1 MAGPLSFMSNQD
13 SEPPRLESSFVPTSV
28 AMPQSGGMS
37 SRERLSQIKE
47 EVAPDEDP
55 SIADTI
61 KEARMRLLNQATGG
75 VHPFV
80 AYLTAKSR
88 GGVDKYANAADAM
101 NQAYAQRDAS
111 EEAKNLKLLDYS
123 IKEGE
128 ARASEAKNKADETYR
143 SGMLKV
149 EQDKLGVVEAASPA
163 GKQALDEGFKP
174 GTPEFAKRVREI
186 AAAAAEKPAE
196 KPVGYDSF
204 LQPTSNF
211 NEVAYGNGAEV
222 KKAREQTRKSVIG
235 ANMAASVYDE
245 VLKSPNAFGPRAA
258 IVTSLP
264 GIMQNLLSDNDLTS
278 LSPEELRIR
287 TKVFTQAAL
296 AIKEFYGVAVSRGE
310 ASLASEWQPGKAKSN
325 KQLLENLQAA
335 MEYAAQVNSQ
345 FPDEIYSNVGLDEK
359 AVNRFM
365 ENRPKFLS
373 GEYFKKPPPQ
383 MTKDEAENKRV
394 YDSLNEGDEFRT
406 LNGTLKRKGDD

>member
-13 SEPPRLESSFVPTSV
+13 EEGPQIRSSFTPAT
-28 AMPQSGGMS
+28 AMSQPGGMAS
-37 SRERLSQIKE
+37 SERLSQIKE
-47 EVAPDEDP
+47 EVAPDEGP
-55 SIADTI
+55 SVSDTI
-61 KEARMRLLNQATGG
+61 KEARMRLINQATGG
-75 VHPFV
+75 VDPFV
-80 AYLTAKSR
+80 AWLSAKSR
-88 GGVDKYANAADAM
+88 GGRDKYANAADAM
-101 NQAYAQRDAS
+101 NEAYAQRDAS
-111 EEAKNLKLLDYS
+111 EEAKNLKLLNYS
-123 IKEGE
+123 IEEIKARNEESRYQAGLKAKEP
-128 ARASEAKNKADETYR
+128 K
-143 SGMLKV
+143 
-149 EQDKLGVVEAASPA
+149 SPDLYYKIGPD
-163 GKQALDEGFKP
+163 GKQYGPFNVNDPEEYKIFSQTPGKAFKV
-174 GTPEFAKRVREI
+174 GTEPAP
-186 AAAAAEKPAE
+186 ATAE
-196 KPVGYDSF
+196 KPVGYDSS
-204 LQPTSNF
+204 LQPTGNF
-211 NEVAYGNGAEV
+211 GEVAYGNGAEV

>member
-1 MAGPLSFMSNQD
+1 MSNQD
-13 SEPPRLESSFVPTSV
+13 EEGPQIRSSFTPAT
-28 AMPQSGGMS
+28 AMSQPGGMAS
-37 SRERLSQIKE
+37 SERLSQIKE
-47 EVAPDEDP
+47 EVAPDEGP
-55 SIADTI
+55 SMSDTV
-61 KEARMRLLNQATGG
+61 KEARMRLINQATGG
-75 VHPFV
+75 VDPFV
-80 AYLTAKSR
+80 AWLSAKSR
-88 GGVDKYANAADAM
+88 GGRDKYANAADAM
-101 NQAYAQRDAS
+101 NEAYAQKDAS
-111 EEAKNLKLLDYS
+111 EEAKNLKLLNYS
-123 IKEGE
+123 IEE
-128 ARASEAKNKADETYR
+128 NRARASEAKDKADEIYR
-143 SGMLKV
+143 TGMLKV
-149 EQDKLGVVEAASPA
+149 EQDKLGVVGAASPA

-186 AAAAAEKPAE
+186 AAAAATAE

-211 NEVAYGNGAEV
+211 GEVAYGNGAEV

-235 ANMAASVYDE
+235 ANMTASVYDE
-245 VLKSPNAFGPRAA
+245 VLKSPNAFGVKAA
-258 IVTSLP
+258 MVTSLP

-278 LSPEELRIR
+278 LSPEELRVR
-287 TKVFTQAAL
+287 TKVFTQAAQ

-335 MEYAAQVNSQ
+335 MEYTAEVSSQ

-359 AVNRFM
+359 AVNKFI

-383 MTKDEAENKRV
+383 MTGDNLKDADIYKSLKTG
-394 YDSLNEGDEFRT
+394 DSYTDTNGKLRT
-406 LNGTLKRKGDD
+406 K